1 MRLSTNYASL
11 LMISQKM
18 NLFILQDIWELCFIL
33 LCETLHEIRA
43 ISNRDLDR
51 NISDNKEKSTV
62 KAMGESILT
71 GFNPRPWLSLFW
83 EFKNSMCLLVYS
95 QVRSEHLP
103 PHLCAYHVCC
113 FSGRQHLVGSVV
125 CHFWLFWLD
134 CPTSWRRRQPIHL
147 CHMPCIKGC
156 IDHSGHWLWPGLYW
170 PVRKAMEVNQVLGWT
185 KSHISTL
192 TVITIYEST

>member
-1 MRLSTNYASL
+1 MHLFLWFPRKWPCLFCRTSENYVL
-11 LMISQKM
+11 YYY
-18 NLFILQDIWELCFIL
+18 
-33 LCETLHEIRA
+33 
-43 ISNRDLDR
+43 
-51 NISDNKEKSTV
+51 V
-62 KAMGESILT
+62 KPYTRYGPFLIGILT
-71 GFNPRPWLSLFW
+71 GIYLTTKKNPLLKQWVRAFW
-83 EFKNSMCLLVYS
+83 QVSIPDRGLVFSENLKTAYAFWFIAEPEF
-95 QVRSEHLP
+95 EHLP

-170 PVRKAMEVNQVLGWT
+170 PVRRAMEVNQVLGWT